1 MKEELRKIPRKNY
14 VILGVVILVSL
25 LIVYYLYMWFTAYKS
40 TKVGEV
46 ILDKY
51 MTVINYNE
59 LDDYL
64 VENPDGIIYV
74 GILNDEDIT
83 KFEKK
88 FKNSIKNN
96 KINKEVLYLNI
107 TDELNSG
114 KKISEMKDKY
124 TVNYANIT
132 DVPNIMVFEDGK
144 IKTIYSIRDNGYDV
158 QKVEKFIND
167 IKLVNGGEI
176 DD

>member
-1 MKEELRKIPRKNY
+1 
-14 VILGVVILVSL
+14 
-25 LIVYYLYMWFTAYKS
+25 
-40 TKVGEV
+40 
-46 ILDKY
+46 
-51 MTVINYNE
+51 
-59 LDDYL
+59 
-64 VENPDGIIYV
+64 
-74 GILNDEDIT
+74 
-83 KFEKK
+83 
-88 FKNSIKNN
+88 
-96 KINKEVLYLNI
+96 
-107 TDELNSG
+107 
-114 KKISEMKDKY
+114 MKDKY

>member
-1 MKEELRKIPRKNY
+1 MKEELRKIPKKNY

-40 TKVGEV
+40 TKEEEV

-64 VENPDGIIYV
+64 VENPDAIIYV

>member
-40 TKVGEV
+40 TKEGEV

-96 KINKEVLYLNI
+96 KINKEVLYLHN
-107 TDELNSG
+107 
-114 KKISEMKDKY
+114 
-124 TVNYANIT
+124 
-132 DVPNIMVFEDGK
+132 
-144 IKTIYSIRDNGYDV
+144 
-158 QKVEKFIND
+158 
-167 IKLVNGGEI
+167 
-176 DD
+176 

>member
-40 TKVGEV
+40 TKEGEV

-167 IKLVNGGEI
+167 IKIVHGGEI

>member
-1 MKEELRKIPRKNY
+1 
-14 VILGVVILVSL
+14 
-25 LIVYYLYMWFTAYKS
+25 MWFTAYKS
-40 TKVGEV
+40 TKEGEV

>member
-40 TKVGEV
+40 TKEREV

>member
-40 TKVGEV
+40 TKKGEI

-64 VENPDGIIYV
+64 VENPDAIIYV

-132 DVPNIMVFEDGK
+132 DVPNIMVFEEGK

>member
-64 VENPDGIIYV
+64 VENPDAIIYV

-144 IKTIYSIRDNGYDV
+144 IKTIYNIRDNGYDV
-158 QKVEKFIND
+158 QKIEKFIND

>member
-64 VENPDGIIYV
+64 VENPDAIIYV